1 MNDGVK
7 ILLERMETHPDEFY
21 SNVTGKWAHIIN
33 TYKPYLND
41 EDTKFLEE
49 GLSKL
54 MQQRFIEEI
63 LGELVDPTEE
73 SNVKKLGN
81 MFTKNR
87 RAALAGTIPP
97 ISSITLEQTEHL
109 RARLDALA
117 LGQTPIAG
125 VTQTL

>member
-1 MNDGVK
+1 MNDGVAL
-7 ILLERMETHPDEFY
+7 LLERMKTNPEEFY
-21 SNVTGKWAHIIN
+21 SNATGKWAHIIN

-41 EDTKFLEE
+41 EDTKYLQE
-49 GLSKL
+49 GIATL
-54 MQQRFIEEI
+54 MQQRFTQEVMEELI
-63 LGELVDPTEE
+63 DPTEE

-87 RAALAGTIPP
+87 RAALAAQTPAIPSMTIEQ
-97 ISSITLEQTEHL
+97 SKHLEAHL
-109 RARLDALA
+109 KV